1 VPTLIVSQSDF
12 GSIAAYQLGRSE
24 PIRSM
29 QSPTFKLERMT
40 DSHHGILEGTMKLG
54 NYWQF
59 SQGHARREVN
69 TPVILLI
76 AGLGGFWVAVAFLV
90 FA

>member
-1 VPTLIVSQSDF
+1 M
-12 GSIAAYQLGRSE
+12 E
-24 PIRSM
+24 PRHHCGLSAHGGVN
-29 QSPTFKLERMT
+29 QTVHGEVLFSK
-40 DSHHGILEGTMKLG
+40 SHNDGFFYAIPEDTMKPG

-59 SQGHARREVN
+59 SQSHARREVN

-76 AGLGGFWVAVAFLV
+76 AGLGGFWITVAFLV

>member
-1 VPTLIVSQSDF
+1 MNQTLPYEVLPYIQS
-12 GSIAAYQLGRSE
+12 I
-24 PIRSM
+24 
-29 QSPTFKLERMT
+29 T
-40 DSHHGILEGTMKLG
+40 SHFSRGNPEDTMKPG

-59 SQGHARREVN
+59 GHNQARREVN

-76 AGLGGFWVAVAFLV
+76 AGLGGFWVTVAFLV

>member
-1 VPTLIVSQSDF
+1 
-12 GSIAAYQLGRSE
+12 
-24 PIRSM
+24 
-29 QSPTFKLERMT
+29 
-40 DSHHGILEGTMKLG
+40 MKPG

-59 SQGHARREVN
+59 SQSHARRAVN

-76 AGLGGFWVAVAFLV
+76 AGLGGFWITVAFLV

>member
-1 VPTLIVSQSDF
+1 
-12 GSIAAYQLGRSE
+12 
-24 PIRSM
+24 
-29 QSPTFKLERMT
+29 
-40 DSHHGILEGTMKLG
+40 MKLG

-59 SQGHARREVN
+59 SQGHGRREVN

-76 AGLGGFWVAVAFLV
+76 AGLGGFWATIAFLV

>member
-1 VPTLIVSQSDF
+1 
-12 GSIAAYQLGRSE
+12 
-24 PIRSM
+24 
-29 QSPTFKLERMT
+29 
-40 DSHHGILEGTMKLG
+40 MKPG

-59 SQGHARREVN
+59 SQSHARREVN

-76 AGLGGFWVAVAFLV
+76 AGLGGFWVTVAFLV